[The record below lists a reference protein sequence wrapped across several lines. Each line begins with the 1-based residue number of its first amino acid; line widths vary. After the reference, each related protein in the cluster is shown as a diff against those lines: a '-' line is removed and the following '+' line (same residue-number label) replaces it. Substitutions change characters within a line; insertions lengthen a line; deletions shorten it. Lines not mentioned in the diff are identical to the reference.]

1 MSPDMAL
8 RVIWLLRSNLV
19 ASGVKRTSVTNRDLK
34 RARPNSDK
42 PRHLPLAN
50 ASAQYRIGRLHIGFR
65 RKGSLRLT
73 LRLVSRL

>member
-50 ASAQYRIGRLHIGFR
+50 ASAQYRI
-65 RKGSLRLT
+65 
-73 LRLVSRL
+73 